1 MKLIDEAFSMIENNL
16 ISRTTDHGAAASEY
30 LRHIADLLDCG
41 NSPEDLGPRV
51 ILVGRMMAR
60 RT

>member
-1 MKLIDEAFSMIENNL
+1 MKLIEEVFDMVEHDRIVK
-16 ISRTTDHGAAASEY
+16 ITDHGAAASEY

-41 NSPEDLGPRV
+41 QPPEDLGPRV

>member
-1 MKLIDEAFSMIENNL
+1 MRLIDEAFNMVERDQ

-30 LRHIADLLDCG
+30 LRRIADLLDCG
-41 NSPEDLGPRV
+41 KPPEDLGPQV

>member
-1 MKLIDEAFSMIENNL
+1 MKLIEEAFDMIEHDH
-16 ISRTTDHGAAASEY
+16 IVRTTDHGSAAAEY

-41 NSPEDLGPRV
+41 KSPEDLGPRV